1 MNKPFVQH
9 IMSFTRDGT
18 QWQESQY
25 ARDTEKEYDDLV
37 KLAEKKIKVDGIKKV
52 KIEKKTIEVVFEIDE
67 EEV

>member
-1 MNKPFVQH
+1 MNKPLIIY

-25 ARDTEKEYDDLV
+25 ARDTEKEYNDLV

-52 KIEKKTIEVVFEIDE
+52 KIEKKTVEVVFEIGE
-67 EEV
+67 ED